1 MSWLRTTRQR
11 YKYLAVSCTNNHS
24 PGPTNISTD
33 IQFTMKVLDLFILSA
48 IVGLASAAAVPAPDS
63 IVERDGNVFEK
74 KCSSKGLSFDIVFY
88 VQTS

>member
-1 MSWLRTTRQR
+1 
-11 YKYLAVSCTNNHS
+11 
-24 PGPTNISTD
+24 
-33 IQFTMKVLDLFILSA
+33 MKVLDLFILSA